1 MCTKFERSKKAA
13 QDSLDTDQIPLTY
26 QKQERRFIKY
36 KITQVTQY
44 L

>member
-13 QDSLDTDQIPLTY
+13 QDSLDTDQILLNY
-26 QKQERRFIKY
+26 KKQERGFIKY
-36 KITQVTQY
+36 EITQVTQY